1 MAIKKVIF
9 TNIIGLVVLLF
20 TTSTGPAISMSS
32 DHSMTNPQF
41 RPVEQPLALK
51 AIVTLGGL
59 GLIGLELWW
68 FLFSQPTTKKAE
80 SDQGIQSL
88 NISVDGGYEP
98 ALIVV
103 KSGQL
108 VRLNFFR
115 KDTNSCLGKVLF
127 PDFQIAQDLPL
138 NQVTTI
144 EFTPN
149 KPGKYSFTCGMNMF
163 RGEIE
168 VQA

>member
-1 MAIKKVIF
+1 MNQRMIWGTLTGLGIFLFMA
-9 TNIIGLVVLLF
+9 
-20 TTSTGPAISMSS
+20 SS
-32 DHSMTNPQF
+32 GQAVPMASEHSNTATQF
-41 RPVEQPLALK
+41 RRIEQPLGLK

-59 GLIGLELWW
+59 GLISLELWW

-80 SDQGIQSL
+80 SNQGIQVL

-115 KDTNSCLGKVLF
+115 KDTNSCLGTVLF
-127 PDFQIAQDLPL
+127 PDFQISQDLPL

-144 EFTPN
+144 EFTPD
-149 KPGKYSFTCGMNMF
+149 KPGKYSFTCGMSMF
-163 RGEIE
+163 RGEVE

>member
-1 MAIKKVIF
+1 MNQRMIWGTLTGLVIF
-9 TNIIGLVVLLF
+9 MFMASSGQAVTMPSEHSHS
-20 TTSTGPAISMSS
+20 TT
-32 DHSMTNPQF
+32 QF
-41 RPVEQPLALK
+41 RRIEQPLGLK

-59 GLIGLELWW
+59 GLVGLELWW

-80 SDQGIQSL
+80 PDQGIQSL
-88 NISVDGGYEP
+88 NIFVDGGYEP

-108 VRLNFFR
+108 VRLNFLR

-127 PDFQIAQDLPL
+127 PDFQIAQDLPF
-138 NQVTTI
+138 NEVTTI

-149 KPGKYSFTCGMNMF
+149 KPGKYPFTCGMSMF